1 MEKTLMLR
9 KTEGRRRGWQRTDEM
24 VGWPHRLN
32 GHEFEQALEV
42 SDGQGSLACCSP
54 WGHKSKWTELTY
66 LRDNNSTLNLMLG
79 DTFHFFWNTFK
90 YLILLIT
97 SWVISCTILYIF
109 IKTIMIFSIS
119 FSVVLLV
126 TSYFI
131 FLIYGKYFYS
141 TLIAGEYFC

>member
-54 WGHKSKWTELTY
+54 WGHKNKWTELTY

-97 SWVISCTILYIF
+97 SRVISCTILYIF

>member
-24 VGWPHRLN
+24 IGWPHRLN

-54 WGHKSKWTELTY
+54 WSHKSKWTELTY

-97 SWVISCTILYIF
+97 SRVISCTILYIF